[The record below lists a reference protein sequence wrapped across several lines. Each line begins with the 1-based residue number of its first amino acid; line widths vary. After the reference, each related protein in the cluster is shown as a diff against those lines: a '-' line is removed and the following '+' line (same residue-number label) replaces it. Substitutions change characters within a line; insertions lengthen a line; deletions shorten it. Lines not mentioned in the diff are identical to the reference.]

1 MKTDNEERGRM
12 IGILADTH
20 DNHPAIREAINQFVS
35 LDTGLVLHAGDI
47 TDTKSLGIFCDLPCE
62 MIGVFGNCDRQHKR
76 LRDEARRCGTIQ
88 VESRVADLLIEGLR
102 IGMVHGDDPMSVLAL
117 AEAAVFDVIISGHT
131 HRAVIRRS
139 EETLLINPGEACG
152 ERYGKATIAILDTDT
167 KEAEILHLS
176 F

>member
-1 MKTDNEERGRM
+1 M

-20 DNHPAIREAINQFVS
+20 DNRPAIREAIDLFVS

-47 TDTKSLGIFCDLPCE
+47 TTPQSLEIFCDLPCE
-62 MIGVFGNCDRQHKR
+62 MIGVFGNCDRQQKW
-76 LRDEARRCGTIQ
+76 LRDESRRCGTIR
-88 VESRVADLLIEGLR
+88 VENRVAELSIDGLR
-102 IGMVHGDDPMSVLAL
+102 IGMVHGDDPGSVLAL

-131 HRAVIRRS
+131 HRPVIRKS
-139 EETLLINPGEACG
+139 GESILINPGEACG

-167 KEAEILHLS
+167 LEAEILTLT